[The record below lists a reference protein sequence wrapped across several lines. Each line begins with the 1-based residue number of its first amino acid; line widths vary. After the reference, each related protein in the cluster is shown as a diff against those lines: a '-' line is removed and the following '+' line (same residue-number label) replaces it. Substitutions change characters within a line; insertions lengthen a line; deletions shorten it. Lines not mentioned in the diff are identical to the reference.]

1 MTTEHDLIFDEM
13 YDDFKRTIEAEGQI
27 NLFDYQEA
35 NEIEQDMMM
44 KIWETYIMEVG
55 KKNGKK

>member
-13 YDDFKRTIEAEGQI
+13 YDDFKRTIKAEGQI

-35 NEIEQDMMM
+35 NDIEQDMMM
-44 KIWETYIMEVG
+44 KIWEAYIMETN
-55 KKNGKK
+55 KKKGM